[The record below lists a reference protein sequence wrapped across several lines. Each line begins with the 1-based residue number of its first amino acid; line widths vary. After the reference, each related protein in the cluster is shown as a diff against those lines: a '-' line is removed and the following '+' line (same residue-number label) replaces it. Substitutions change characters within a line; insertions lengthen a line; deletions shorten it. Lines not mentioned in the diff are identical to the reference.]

1 MKKRF
6 FLTTTLVVLTFCGFQ
21 AFANTAPNWKPV
33 TQTPVQTRLEGFEY
47 GDADAPD
54 GTEWQSPERLGY
66 NKLQPR
72 AWFVSFAN
80 AEEARKVLP
89 EYSSRRMSLD
99 GTWKFHFAKTPD
111 ERPKDFYKKDFD
123 CSAWDDIPVPSN
135 WNLVG
140 LQKGSWNEE
149 KGRWQGK
156 YGVPI
161 YVNQPVIFYHE
172 RKVDDWREGVMRT
185 PPTNWTTYEYRNE
198 VGSYRRTFTVP
209 KDWKNQEIF
218 VEFDGVDSFFYL
230 WVNGKYVGFSKN
242 SRDAARFDITKY
254 AKVGE
259 NSISV
264 EVYRNSDG
272 SFLEAQDMF
281 RLPGIFRSVSVY
293 ATPKVRFQDLRVR
306 ADWGGKQGFLSIE
319 GSIKNHNKFPKE
331 YKVVYSLYEND
342 LYSDEN
348 RLIVPP
354 TAKIDL
360 LTTKVKPWSAEEPNI
375 YVLVAELKDAKGRTT
390 EAISTQIGFRTV
402 EIRDTK
408 AENDEFGLAGRYFY
422 VNSKPVKLKGVNRH
436 ETNPESG
443 HVVTRKQMLEEVMM
457 MKRANINHVR
467 TSHYSCDP
475 YFYYLCN
482 KFGIYLEA
490 EANVESHEYY
500 YGKESLSHPV
510 EWRAAHVA
518 RMMELAHARVNDP
531 SIVIWSPGNEA
542 GPGDNFVA
550 SYNAVKAFDPTRP
563 VQYERNNDIVDMGS
577 DQYPPVSKVR
587 ERAKGTTG
595 EKFPF
600 HISEYAHSMGNAVG
614 NLKDYWD
621 AIESSN
627 FICGGAIWDWIDQ
640 SLYNY
645 QESRSSGVQEFRKYL
660 AYGGDFG
667 DTPNDGQFVMNGI
680 IFANLEPKP
689 QYFDVKKVYQYVKV
703 DWDCECHEGI
713 NIINKNYHADD
724 LSNYDLYYKVLA
736 DGEVV
741 KEGRIEFDSVAPRS
755 LKYVET
761 PELKN
766 FDTSDG
772 REYFV
777 NFEFRLKRDMPWA
790 KAGYVQ
796 ADEQL
801 VLKAARHKTEA
812 IAKTTAKTIEEDWPD
827 TKIRLS
833 GDGFEVVFDR
843 EDGSIY
849 SLSYG
854 GRKVF
859 EDGCGPRLDAFRAW
873 VNNDKWVYQ
882 NWYANGLHNLK
893 HRNTSDM
900 KGCIVGERH
909 ADGSMSIGFEIES
922 QAPCGANLEGADR
935 NWKRLVEQTDKPF
948 GKDDFKFTQNII
960 YTVYP
965 DGSIEANVA
974 ITSNNPQLV
983 LPRLGYV
990 MKTPSTMDNFR
1001 YYGRGPIDNYPD
1013 RKSSQYIGIY
1023 GKKVADE
1030 FENFPKPQDM
1040 ANHQDTRWCSL
1051 TDANGAG
1058 ALFIGRE
1065 PMSVSVLPWSAQELA
1080 MANHP
1085 HELPASSG
1093 NWLHLDMAITGL
1105 GGASCGQGGPLEP
1118 DRVKAASHLFG
1129 FMIRPLSSQHPT
1141 PNIYHP
1147 KFNGMKPLQIIRSN
1161 DGLARIIS
1169 QKGAVPSNSY
1179 REVYYRIIPQ
1189 NATLE
1194 QIHKIKPLRY
1204 VGPFNL
1210 REGGT
1215 VVAATKIDKNGNL
1228 DGPVFVQHFD
1238 KIDNI
1243 PVTVTF
1249 ASSVESGEGDAE
1261 HLVDGNPD
1269 TYWHTMW
1276 SVTMANFPHW
1286 IDFDCGTE
1294 KMLKGF
1300 VYLPRQDSSNG
1311 HIKNY
1316 RVQISNDG
1324 KTWSEP
1330 ICEGQF
1336 DKGNKEKRVLFD
1348 KPQKARYLRF
1358 TALSSQDG
1366 RDYATGAEFSVLE
1379 E

>member
-1 MKKRF
+1 MKKRI
-6 FLTTTLVVLTFCGFQ
+6 FLTTTLVILTLCGFLK
-21 AFANTAPNWKPV
+21 FPTLANPAPNWKPA
-33 TQTPVQTRLEGFEY
+33 TLMPIQTRLDGFEY
-47 GDADAPD
+47 GSAEAPD

-66 NKLQPR
+66 NKMQPR
-72 AWFVSFAN
+72 AWFVSFAS

-89 EYSSRRMSLD
+89 EYSSRRISLD

-111 ERPKDFYKKDFD
+111 ERPLDFYKKDFD

-135 WNLVG
+135 WNIVG
-140 LQKGSWNEE
+140 LKKGSWNEE
-149 KGRWQGK
+149 KGRWEGK

-209 KDWKNQEIF
+209 KEWKKQEIF

-306 ADWGGKQGFLSIE
+306 ADWAGRRAWLIVDALV
-319 GSIKNHNKFPKE
+319 KNHNKFPKD

-348 RLIVPP
+348 RQIIAPSP
-354 TAKIDL
+354 RIDL
-360 LTTKVKPWSAEEPNI
+360 SATTIKPWSAEEPNL
-375 YVLVAELKDAKGRTT
+375 YVLVAELKDHKGRTT

-422 VNSKPVKLKGVNRH
+422 VNGKTVKLKGVNRH
-436 ETNPESG
+436 ETNPETG
-443 HVVTRKQMLEEVMM
+443 HAITREQMLEEVMM

-490 EANVESHEYY
+490 EANLESHQYY

-531 SIVIWSPGNEA
+531 SIVIWSLGNEA
-542 GPGDNFVA
+542 GPGDNFKA
-550 SYNAVKAFDPTRP
+550 SYRALKDFDPTRP
-563 VQYERNNDIVDMGS
+563 VQYERDTEFRFVDLGS
-577 DQYPPVSKVR
+577 NQYPSVNWVR
-587 ERAKGTTG
+587 EAVKG
-595 EKFPF
+595 KMNIKYPF

-627 FICGGAIWDWIDQ
+627 FIMGGAIWDWIDQ

-645 QESRSSGVQEFRKYL
+645 SSPNTQHLTPNTQHPKYL

-680 IFANLEPKP
+680 IFGDLQPKP
-689 QYFDVKKVYQYVKV
+689 QYFDVKKVYQNIKI
-703 DWDCECHEGI
+703 DWDCACRDGV
-713 NIINKNYHADD
+713 NIVNKNYFTD
-724 LSNYDLYYKVLA
+724 LSNLDCHFKVLA

-741 KEGRIEFDSVAPRS
+741 KEGTIDIDSIAPRT
-755 LKYVET
+755 VEFVEI
-761 PELKN
+761 PELKH
-766 FDTSDG
+766 FDPKDG

-801 VLKAARHKTEA
+801 GLRIPKDASVMMVNGKIDVTEA
-812 IAKTTAKTIEEDWPD
+812 NGLL
-827 TKIRLS
+827 RLS
-833 GDGFEVVFDR
+833 GNGFDVTFDR
-843 EDGSIY
+843 ADGSIR

-859 EDGCGPRLDAFRAW
+859 EEGCGPRLDAFRAW
-873 VNNDKWVYQ
+873 VNNDNWAYQ

-893 HRNTSDM
+893 HKNVTPTGYYLENNSN
-900 KGCIVGERH
+900 
-909 ADGSMSIGFEIES
+909 GSISVAFEIES
-922 QAPCGANLEGADR
+922 QAPNGAKLEGSDR
-935 NWKRLVEQTDKPF
+935 NWKRLTEFTDKPF
-948 GKDDFKFTQNII
+948 GKDDFKFHQNLI
-960 YTVYP
+960 YTIYP
-965 DGSIEANVA
+965 DGSVEANVA
-974 ITSNNPQLV
+974 IASNNPQLV

-990 MKTPSTMDNFR
+990 MKTPSAMENFR

-1013 RKSSQYIGIY
+1013 RKSSQFIGIY
-1023 GKKVADE
+1023 SNKVADE

-1051 TDANGAG
+1051 TDNNGAG

-1105 GGASCGQGGPLEP
+1105 GGNSCGQGGPLEP
-1118 DRVKAASHLFG
+1118 DRVKASAHRFS
-1129 FMIRPLSSQHPT
+1129 FMIRPLDSQHST
-1141 PNIYHP
+1141 NNIRNSR
-1147 KFNGMKPLQIIRSN
+1147 FTGLLPLQITRDQS
-1161 DGLARIIS
+1161 GLVTITPRYSELYYKI
-1169 QKGAVPSNSY
+1169 VP
-1179 REVYYRIIPQ
+1179 E
-1189 NATLE
+1189 NASE
-1194 QIHKIKPLRY
+1194 KQIKETRALRY
-1204 VGPFNL
+1204 IGPFNL
-1210 REGGT
+1210 REGGK
-1215 VVAATKIDKNGNL
+1215 VVACHKIDANGYFPTSSPL
-1228 DGPVFVQHFD
+1228 FTESFS
-1238 KIDNI
+1238 KIDHI

-1261 HLVDGNPD
+1261 HLVDGNPN

-1276 SVTMANFPHW
+1276 SVTVANYPHW
-1286 IDFDCGTE
+1286 IDFDCGTQ
-1294 KMLKGF
+1294 KRLKGF

-1311 HIKNY
+1311 HIKQY
-1316 RVQISNDG
+1316 RVQVSNDG

-1330 ICEGQF
+1330 VCEGQF
-1336 DKGNKEKRVLFD
+1336 DAGGKEKRVLFA
-1348 KPQKARYLRF
+1348 KPQQARYLRF

-1366 RDYATGAEFSVLE
+1366 RDFATGAEFSVLE